1 MLCHMLLAVSS
12 VLSWPGRQEAR
23 SPGQAQ
29 AGLWAMM
36 GGRVL
41 FSLLID
47 FSQFYVLFV
56 NLELPDVQAGFRK
69 DRGIRDQIA
78 HLLDHRKS

>member
-1 MLCHMLLAVSS
+1 
-12 VLSWPGRQEAR
+12 
-23 SPGQAQ
+23 
-29 AGLWAMM
+29 MM

-69 DRGIRDQIA
+69 DRRIRDQIA